1 MKSFLQHIS
10 EQTEKQLQALSA
22 ANQADL
28 QELPGKAGET
38 AHHQL
43 HKTINDILKQ
53 QDGDYSGQP
62 EQPPMSDEEL
72 EKYYKSYTK
81 KNPKSNLAHD

>member
-1 MKSFLQHIS
+1 MKTFVQHLS
-10 EQTEKQLQALSA
+10 EQTKKQLQALSA

-38 AHHQL
+38 AHHEL

-72 EKYYKSYTK
+72 KKYYKSYK
-81 KNPKSNLAHD
+81 KNLKSDLTHD